1 MALGHVV
8 RNRVESGACP
18 GQTCLERR
26 RLLMDDWAALS
37 GRKEPV
43 GSIHRDVDAMVTTDY
58 SRGPDVRSR
67 PASRGFGTGVAVD
80 SHLYWP
86 MDGVIGLWQVA
97 LLGAGFWLAVGV
109 LAHAVGMMSPW
120 PTPRGWVAFALQA
133 TGMSLMLICGW
144 FFLTSFVAGILSLDG
159 ELLLFGLAAGGS
171 TVAGFGLYTIGHSME
186 RSGSS

>member
-1 MALGHVV
+1 
-8 RNRVESGACP
+8 
-18 GQTCLERR
+18 
-26 RLLMDDWAALS
+26 
-37 GRKEPV
+37 
-43 GSIHRDVDAMVTTDY
+43 
-58 SRGPDVRSR
+58 
-67 PASRGFGTGVAVD
+67 
-80 SHLYWP
+80 